1 MLTLTK
7 SQEDFL
13 SFIAHPLA
21 NMFPMIEGNAFEELK
36 RDIAAQGILEP
47 IRLYQGMILDGRN
60 RYAAAKACGHQFSV
74 DDFVQWEGSLA
85 DAEAWVIST
94 NLHRRQLTT
103 KQKQDLIMDMVKRNP
118 SLSDREI
125 ARQIGVSN
133 STVGAARDRLT
144 NSPEVRRDPS
154 PRYCAHCG
162 QRFRQ
167 RHPDQKFCRRW
178 CRLQHHAAEGR
189 SARRLWWREGR
200 PMLNE
205 PVIDEPK
212 ALSEYRRTQC

>member
-1 MLTLTK
+1 MLSSGLHLAQSDQQVRKKPMLKLTK
-7 SQEDFL
+7 SPDDFL

-21 NMFPMIEGNAFEELK
+21 NMFPMIEGNALEELK

-60 RYAAAKACGHQFSV
+60 RYAAAKACGHQFSL
-74 DDFVQWEGSLA
+74 DDFVQWEGTLA
-85 DAEAWVIST
+85 EAEAWVIST

-118 SLSDREI
+118 TLSDREI

-144 NSPEVRRDPS
+144 NSPEVRRYEQFKSQWKKFSDS
-154 PRYCAHCG
+154 ECMAFVRDNLADLKFLLGEVTKSNG
-162 QRFRQ
+162 QN
-167 RHPDQKFCRRW
+167 
-178 CRLQHHAAEGR
+178 
-189 SARRLWWREGR
+189 
-200 PMLNE
+200 PM
-205 PVIDEPK
+205 
-212 ALSEYRRTQC
+212 S

>member
-1 MLTLTK
+1 MST
-7 SQEDFL
+7 DFVNY
-13 SFIAHPLA
+13 IAHPLA

-60 RYAAAKACGHQFSV
+60 RYAAGKACGHTFTL
-74 DDFVQWEGSLA
+74 DDFVQWEGTLA

-118 SLSDREI
+118 TLSGREI

-144 NSPEVRRDPS
+144 NSPEVRRYEQFKS
-154 PRYCAHCG
+154 
-162 QRFRQ
+162 QWK
-167 RHPDQKFCRRW
+167 KFSD
-178 CRLQHHAAEGR
+178 AECLAFIR
-189 SARRLWWREGR
+189 DNLADIKYLVAEVSKSNAQN
-200 PMLNE
+200 PM
-205 PVIDEPK
+205 
-212 ALSEYRRTQC
+212 T